1 MKEWEKTLGRGTH
14 LQRIAHQVYNLNQ
27 GGTYTWCW
35 NKASDGYYTVK
46 LAYLKNLV
54 HSVAN
59 SSNRATNKAF
69 EKLCRCW
76 APRRYTTMVWKLL
89 KRRMTTKDNL
99 RRRGIFCNDKVTC
112 SFCKTHEENNYFLN
126 AHLL

>member
-99 RRRGIFCNDKVTC
+99 RRRDEANWLRSLRLCGLELYGIFGKLETI
-112 SFCKTHEENNYFLN
+112 
-126 AHLL
+126 